1 MEMGPMSRVLLV
13 EDNPIY
19 RMVFHQ
25 QFKEHFPA
33 AVIDVAGSGDEALQ
47 KIRQAPPDLVILD
60 LRLPGMDGLELS
72 RKIKR
77 DFPNIRIAILTGYD
91 SQEYREVARQVGV
104 DRFFVK
110 ESLQWDELLEFA
122 KSILYQDMP

>member
-1 MEMGPMSRVLLV
+1 MSKVLLV

-25 QFKEHFPA
+25 QFREHFPA
-33 AVIDVAGSGDEALQ
+33 LVIDVAGSGDEALQ
-47 KIRQAPPDLVILD
+47 KIHQAPPDLVIVD
-60 LRLPGMDGLELS
+60 VRLPGMGGLELS
-72 RKIKR
+72 RKVKSG
-77 DFPNIRIAILTGYD
+77 FPNIRIAILTGYD

-104 DRFFVK
+104 DRFFSK

-122 KSILYQDMP
+122 KSILDQDKS

>member
-1 MEMGPMSRVLLV
+1 MSRVLLV

-25 QFKEHFPA
+25 QFKEHFPD

-47 KIRQAPPDLVILD
+47 KIHQAPPDLVIVD
-60 LRLPGMDGLELS
+60 VRLPGMGGLELS
-72 RKIKR
+72 RKVKSG
-77 DFPNIRIAILTGYD
+77 FPNIRIAILTGYD

-104 DRFFVK
+104 DRFFSK

-122 KSILYQDMP
+122 KSILDQDKS

>member
-1 MEMGPMSRVLLV
+1 VPKVLLV

-33 AVIDVAGSGDEALQ
+33 SVIDAAGSGDEALQ
-47 KIRQAPPDLVILD
+47 KIHQAPPDLVIMD
-60 LRLPGMDGLELS
+60 VRLPRMDGLELS

-104 DRFFVK
+104 DRFFSK

-122 KSILYQDMP
+122 KSILDQGKS

>member
-1 MEMGPMSRVLLV
+1 MSRVLLV

-25 QFKEHFPA
+25 QFKEHFPV

-47 KIRQAPPDLVILD
+47 KILQAPPDLIFMDV
-60 LRLPGMDGLELS
+60 RLPGMGGLELS

-77 DFPNIRIAILTGYD
+77 DFQNIRVDILTGYD

-104 DRFFVK
+104 DRFFSK
-110 ESLQWDELLEFA
+110 ESLQWDELLDFA
-122 KSILYQDMP
+122 KSILDQGKS